1 MCLFRRKTKM
11 EKLVG
16 KVGFADT
23 TFNPMGKITINGEI
37 YEAISQGKF
46 IEKGSK
52 IKIVSVENNKITV
65 KEL

>member
-1 MCLFRRKTKM
+1 MFFKRKTKE

-23 TFNPMGKITINGEI
+23 TFNPSGKLVINGEI
-37 YEAISQGKF
+37 YDAISQGKF

-52 IKIVSVENNKITV
+52 LKVIAVENNKILV
-65 KEL
+65 KQI